1 MINLLVAD
9 DHELF
14 IEGLRTALEEAS
26 DILIKNTA
34 KDGYEVL
41 KELKKND
48 YDIVL
53 LDVNMPRMN
62 GIDCARKI
70 YNNKPKT
77 KVLILSQFG
86 DKKLVDKLA
95 KYNIYCYLLK
105 SSNKEEII
113 KAIRDVYNNKKY
125 FSEEVRSNKYY
136 RHKINSRFDF
146 YKCEFSKRE
155 KQVLDLICEG
165 LINSEIANKLNI
177 SIHSVETFRQRIM
190 VKSGMRNTAELVK
203 WAVENDL
210 VD

>member
-14 IEGLRTALEEAS
+14 IDGLKTALEGAS
-26 DILIKNTA
+26 DICIKSTA
-34 KDGYEVL
+34 KNGNEVL
-41 KELKKND
+41 KDLKKND

-62 GIDCARKI
+62 GVECAKRI
-70 YNNKPKT
+70 FYEKPAT

-95 KYNIYCYLLK
+95 KYNIYGYLLK
-105 SSNKEEII
+105 SSTKEEII
-113 KAIRDVYNNKKY
+113 KAIHDIYNNRKY
-125 FSEEVRSNKYY
+125 FSKDIRSNEYY
-136 RHKINSRFDF
+136 RTTINSRFNF
-146 YKCEFSKRE
+146 YKCKFSKRE

-165 LINSEIANKLNI
+165 NTNTQIAEKLNI
-177 SIHSVETFRQRIM
+177 SSHSVETFRGRIM

-203 WAVENDL
+203 WAVENDM